1 MLLLNEVAGSSGVVN
16 VRLYEAANRS
26 VPIAEKNFPIAGLG
40 QLQLDTVF
48 SALGLDTADR
58 RKDRTNVQC
67 VVTAQSGNARVSATA
82 VGIDNVT
89 GATQVIALT
98 PTAGSAAPSVSLVTP
113 VFNTVSP
120 PRRRAVRH

>member
-1 MLLLNEVAGSSGVVN
+1 

-26 VPIAEKNFPIAGLG
+26 VPIAEKNIAISG
-40 QLQLDTVF
+40 QSEIQLDTVF
-48 SALGLDTADR
+48 SALGLDAPDR

-98 PTAGSAAPSVSLVTP
+98 PTAGSATPSVSLVTP
-113 VFNTVSP
+113 VIVNTP
-120 PRRRAVRH
+120 PSNSRRRAVRH

>member
-1 MLLLNEVAGSSGVVN
+1 
-16 VRLYEAANRS
+16 
-26 VPIAEKNFPIAGLG
+26 VPIAEKNFSIAALG

-113 VFNTVSP
+113 VFNSVSP